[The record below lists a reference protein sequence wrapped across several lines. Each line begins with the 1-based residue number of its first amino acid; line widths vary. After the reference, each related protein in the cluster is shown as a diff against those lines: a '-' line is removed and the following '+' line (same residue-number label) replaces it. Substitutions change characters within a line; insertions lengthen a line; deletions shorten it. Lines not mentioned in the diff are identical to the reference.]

1 MFILTMEK
9 LLENKMKVSYEDF
22 LIQKDVLLLMR
33 MLLIMPIKIK
43 VGRNVKFAT

>member
-1 MFILTMEK
+1 MEK